1 MEGRGSVAAWGL
13 PSEARPPHSLP
24 RVRLRGS
31 VARWKAHQK
40 YVQQERD
47 DHNSVGQSRL
57 PGTVQK
63 GSVIP
68 AAATSQCREGTAGVR
83 LRRKQDQKE
92 DPEGM
97 GGGRERGPLRL

>member
-1 MEGRGSVAAWGL
+1 VLQRGACHLKLGHHTASQGSGSAVQLQGHSQNKAW
-13 PSEARPPHSLP
+13 E
-24 RVRLRGS
+24 
-31 VARWKAHQK
+31 
-40 YVQQERD
+40 
-47 DHNSVGQSRL
+47 RL

-97 GGGRERGPLRL
+97 GGGRERGSQWHNLIL